1 MMTSGDF
8 GFDPGR
14 SGRRR
19 LSRHRRRYRFEWMQD
34 L

>member
-8 GFDPGR
+8 GFDPGG
-14 SGRRR
+14 SGQRRR
-19 LSRHRRRYRFEWMQD
+19 SRHRRRM